1 MVVQFCLF
9 NGDDK
14 NINIVMKR
22 LEEVL
27 VSCDSIFIVYQDMK
41 QDISFSG
48 KKGKK
53 KNKEAYFD
61 LIYHLR
67 TQKVNL

>member
-1 MVVQFCLF
+1 MVVQFWLF

-14 NINIVMKR
+14 NINIVTKR

-41 QDISFSG
+41 QDISFSQVRKV
-48 KKGKK
+48 KKRIKK
-53 KNKEAYFD
+53 RI
-61 LIYHLR
+61 LI
-67 TQKVNL
+67 

>member
-1 MVVQFCLF
+1 MVVQFWLF

-22 LEEVL
+22 LRKYLCRETQFLLYTRYEAGYFFL
-27 VSCDSIFIVYQDMK
+27 
-41 QDISFSG
+41 SG

-61 LIYHLR
+61 LI
-67 TQKVNL
+67 